1 VVRRALA
8 GFALLAALAGC
19 GTGEPTASPPPAV
32 ARPLTAVAAS
42 PSPRAWPQ
50 FGIDA
55 ARTNSTSAAT
65 QITAASA
72 GNLRRHTIGLPGT
85 VDSSPIFLPRV
96 RVHGRVHDVIVV
108 TTSYGRT
115 LALDAVSGKR
125 LWQFVPPGIRGWERS
140 TQITN
145 AAPAA
150 DPDHRSV
157 YAAAP
162 DGKVHKISL
171 ENGREVRAGAWPVAI
186 TRLPSR
192 EKITSALSVF
202 DGYVLATTGGY
213 VGDADPYQGHVVTIA
228 RSTGRI
234 HAVFNSLC
242 SDRRFLQRPSTCTKR
257 GLGLASDSA
266 IWGRA
271 GAVVDRAKREVY
283 VATGNGPFDGRR
295 FWGDSMLVLSFPDLR
310 LRRNWTPYN
319 QQQLTDTDLDLGSV
333 DPVLLPG
340 GLVLQGGKDARMDV
354 LSRARPNGRTT
365 RPSPRLGG
373 QKQTLK
379 LPGGGQVLTSGA
391 PAVSG
396 DLVFVATD
404 NGTAA
409 YRVRG
414 GRLRQVWANGAAG
427 TSPVLA
433 GGLLY
438 VYDAG
443 GRLNVYRP
451 TTGARVASLAA
462 GEGHWNSPIV
472 VGGRVWLPEGSANDH
487 ATSGRLAVYSR

>member
-1 VVRRALA
+1 MRRTLLGVVALA
-8 GFALLAALAGC
+8 GVAAC
-19 GTGEPTASPPPAV
+19 GGGENATVPPAV
-32 ARPLTAVAAS
+32 ARPLAAAAAA
-42 PSPRAWPQ
+42 PAPRAWPQ
-50 FGIDA
+50 FGVEPGRSNVFRGPTGIGV
-55 ARTNSTSAAT
+55 STVSK
-65 QITAASA
+65 
-72 GNLRRHTIGLPGT
+72 LRRHTIGLPGT

-96 RVHGRVHDVIVV
+96 RVHGRTRDIIVV

-115 LALDAVSGKR
+115 LALAAATGRR
-125 LWQFVPPGIRGWERS
+125 LWQFVPPGIGGWEGS
-140 TQITN
+140 AQITN

-150 DPDHRSV
+150 DPDHRAV

-162 DGKVHKISL
+162 DGKIHKLSV
-171 ENGREVRAGAWPVAI
+171 ENGREVRAGAWPVAV
-186 TRLPSR
+186 TRLPAR
-192 EKITSALSVF
+192 EKITSALGVF
-202 DGYVLATTGGY
+202 GDYVLATTGGY
-213 VGDADPYQGHVVTIA
+213 VGDANPYQGHVVTIG
-228 RSTGRI
+228 RTSGRI
-234 HAVFNSLC
+234 HAIFNSLC
-242 SDRRFLQRPSTCTKR
+242 SDRRFVQRPSTCTKP

-319 QQQLTDTDLDLGSV
+319 QQQLNSDDADLGSV
-333 DPVLLPG
+333 APVLLPG

-354 LSRARPNGRTT
+354 LSRARPNGRTA
-365 RPSPRLGG
+365 RPGPRLSG

-379 LPGGGQVLTSGA
+379 LPGGAQVLTSGA

-414 GRLRQVWANGAAG
+414 GRLRSVWSNGSAG
-427 TSPVLA
+427 TSPVVA

-451 TTGARVASLAA
+451 TTGRRVASLPA
-462 GEGHWNSPIV
+462 GGGHWNSPIV

-487 ATSGRLAVYSR
+487 SRSGTLAVYARR